1 MAVQQADLRPAP
13 VQEGWL
19 ERINQEMLLGGLLIL
34 ISLGLSLYRPDFL
47 AVQSIESTLLDSSRI
62 VVAVVGMTLVIV
74 SGGIDISIGSMLA
87 MCSVLGGLVAQAGY
101 PAPLAWLV
109 IILSGTFFGFL
120 NGSLVI
126 WGGVPSIITTL
137 GMMTILR
144 GAVVLVSGGS
154 WIQNLPDDFYIGQK
168 DLFGVVPVPVAV
180 AVVVLTI
187 GALWMRYAAVGRYF
201 YAVGANRNA
210 ARLTGINVKGIQMLS
225 FVINGTLAGV
235 AALIFATRFGAIQTN
250 AGVGFELQ
258 VITAAVIGGV
268 SILGG
273 AGTVLG
279 GALGALLLSV
289 ISKGLIFVQVSSYW
303 FLAVQGILILLAVIF
318 DILRKRRIGEM

>member
-1 MAVQQADLRPAP
+1 
-13 VQEGWL
+13 
-19 ERINQEMLLGGLLIL
+19 
-34 ISLGLSLYRPDFL
+34 
-47 AVQSIESTLLDSSRI
+47 
-62 VVAVVGMTLVIV
+62 
-74 SGGIDISIGSMLA
+74 MLA

-109 IILSGTFFGFL
+109 IILSGTFFGL
-120 NGSLVI
+120 INGSLVI
-126 WGGVPSIITTL
+126 WGGVPSIIATL

-168 DLFGVVPVPVAV
+168 DLFGVIPVPVAV
-180 AVVVLTI
+180 AVVVLI
-187 GALWMRYAAVGRYF
+187 LGALWMRYAAVGRYF

-273 AGTVLG
+273 TGTVLG

-289 ISKGLIFVQVSSYW
+289 ISKGLIFMRVSSYW
-303 FLAVQGILILLAVIF
+303 FLAVQGILILVAVIF